1 MDRAAAGGEH
11 RVEHVHARGREPGR
25 QPLVVV
31 DRHVVL
37 LVAIDADVADPG
49 VGQQAQEALD
59 HPETGAQDGNDR
71 DLVAQPQARGRLER
85 SLDLDLAD
93 RQLPRDLDGHDRRG
107 LEQGLAELAMRRLP
121 VAQHRESVGEHRV
134 LDHYER
140 WSHGAMVSA
149 R

>member
-1 MDRAAAGGEH
+1 M
-11 RVEHVHARGREPGR
+11 
-25 QPLVVV
+25 
-31 DRHVVL
+31 
-37 LVAIDADVADPG
+37 
-49 VGQQAQEALD
+49 
-59 HPETGAQDGNDR
+59 
-71 DLVAQPQARGRLER
+71 RLER

-107 LEQGLAELAMRRLP
+107 LEQRLAEVAVGRLA